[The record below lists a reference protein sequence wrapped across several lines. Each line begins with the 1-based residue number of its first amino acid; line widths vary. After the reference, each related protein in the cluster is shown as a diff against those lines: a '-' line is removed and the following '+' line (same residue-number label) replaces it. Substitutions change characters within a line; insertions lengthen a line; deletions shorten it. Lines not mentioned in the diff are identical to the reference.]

1 MGAKIQL
8 TGFGLSGPIRD
19 DDTER
24 AQHATSVA
32 VSAATRPATYAAA
45 GVDIDAGERLVRRIA
60 PLARATRRPEVLAG
74 VGGFAAL
81 ARLPRRYRDP
91 LLVTCTDGVGTKLR
105 IAFTLDRHDT
115 IGIDLVAMSVNDLL
129 TVGAEPLLF
138 LDYFATGALDVT
150 RGTALVRGIARG
162 CKLAGCSLVGG
173 ETAELP
179 SFYGRG
185 EYDVAGFAVGVV
197 ERRAVIDGRRIRPGD
212 VLVGLPSVGLHSNGY
227 ALARAVLVDR
237 ARLRLDAVP
246 PGLRAPLGAELLRP
260 TRIYVR
266 PVLGLLAK
274 HRNAVRGMAHV
285 TGGGLPGNVPRV
297 LPHGCRA
304 VVRRGSWR
312 TPPIFSLIE
321 RLGRVSRR
329 EMDRTFNNGIGFV
342 LVVARNAVERVVEDL
357 RARRVGPVVIGH
369 VVRGT
374 PGLDFV

>member
-1 MGAKIQL
+1 MTAG
-8 TGFGLSGPIRD
+8 
-19 DDTER
+19 
-24 AQHATSVA
+24 
-32 VSAATRPATYAAA
+32 ATYAAA

-60 PLARATRRPEVLAG
+60 PLARGTRRPEILAG

-81 ARLPRRYRDP
+81 ARIPRRYRDP

-105 IAFTLDRHDT
+105 IAFALDRHDT

-138 LDYFATGALDVT
+138 LDYFATGALDVR

-162 CKLAGCSLVGG
+162 CRLAGCSLVGG

-185 EYDVAGFAVGVV
+185 EYDVAGFALGVV
-197 ERRAVIDGRRIRPGD
+197 ERRRVIDGRRIRPGD
-212 VLVGLPSVGLHSNGY
+212 VLVGLPSAGLHSNGY
-227 ALARAVLVDR
+227 ALARAVLLER
-237 ARLRLDAVP
+237 ARLALESVP
-246 PGLRAPLGAELLRP
+246 PGLRVPLGVELLRP

-266 PVLGLLAK
+266 PVLGLLTK
-274 HRNAVRGMAHV
+274 LPQAVRGMAHI

-297 LPHGCRA
+297 LPVGCRA

-312 TPPIFSLIE
+312 TPPIFALIE
-321 RLGRVSRR
+321 RLGGVARR

-342 LVVARNAVERVVEDL
+342 LVVARTDADRAVTHL
-357 RARRVGPVVIGH
+357 RARRLRPVVIGEI
-369 VVRGT
+369 VRGK